1 MNGKIKRKIDGNYVR
16 LHEAVSDSVYL
27 RGDRVESQTLTDFVS
42 PHQISLLHLSDIH
55 ASNDTNNASL
65 NKMVALLAGSDEDSS
80 SNDVAGINTGDLTM
94 RSSSYYSQYDKLIG
108 IMANWNNT
116 ATGQTKPI
124 LFIKGNHD
132 AYNSASHNEATANTN
147 LLFAVNDDA
156 GVTYGQESGN
166 NKGYWYKDF
175 NHHGVKL
182 RIIGLDEY
190 QYSVGVP
197 ADSSGNSNRYSKVYS
212 QAQME
217 WLVATLLSTPS
228 DYYIIMAHHQPLYA
242 EHPAGV
248 LNDFVHHGIVG
259 QEYQSGSTFT
269 YTMFTYREGNIDLP
283 ARVVDAYLYKRNVTF
298 TISPNGV
305 EGSTLT
311 FTADFRDATPATFA
325 CHINGHVHGEYCEY
339 HPDYPEQ
346 LCLTIACS
354 GPTSAT
360 YSDVTIA
367 DWNTYVINRVTIDA
381 DRNVVRLQRIGA
393 DTLKSQSWVY
403 QDGSARKA
411 IEFPIKPVAVEPTPA
426 DALATYCP
434 IVEDTRQS
442 AVAAITGSTAPFSS
456 LVDGQRITLHLNQK
470 ILNNSTLNFILSDG
484 VSTGNIPLYCSYLGS
499 FSTYWSG
506 SFVANSYISLIYE
519 GTNDRWVLIGC
530 MDTNTVDSI
539 ISQSEITAG
548 TSTSRRAVSA
558 KILCDNF
565 QKHTAI
571 ETMPSG
577 AIAPTAGYEPNKMYD
592 FGKVASV
599 NFASYDTSKEISGCV
614 NLYMFTFQVASGG
627 TTLRLN
633 ANIKYPNGD
642 DGTELTNLLTEE
654 DRVFEITIRD
664 NKLSYLYFDL
674 L

>member
-1 MNGKIKRKIDGNYVR
+1 MNGKIKRKIDGDYVR

-94 RSSSYYSQYDKLIG
+94 RSSSYYSQYNNLIS
-108 IMANWNNT
+108 IMENWNNT
-116 ATGQTKPI
+116 SAGQVKPI
-124 LFIKGNHD
+124 LFVKGNHD
-132 AYNSASHNEATANTN
+132 AYNSASHNEGTANTSM
-147 LLFAVNDDA
+147 LFKVNDA
-156 GVTYGQESGN
+156 ASVTYGQVNGA

-175 NHHGVKL
+175 AHHGVKL

-283 ARVVDAYLYKRNVTF
+283 ARVVDAYLHKRNVTF

-426 DALATYCP
+426 NALATYCP
-434 IVEDTRQS
+434 IVEDKRTS
-442 AVAAITGSTAPFSS
+442 VIGAITADAPFAS
-456 LVDGQRITLHLNQK
+456 LEDGQRVLVELAQRTG
-470 ILNNSTLNFILSDG
+470 NSTTLNLTLSNGTTTGAIG
-484 VSTGNIPLYCSYLGS
+484 VYSKTSSGTLNYQISDSQFNAGQLLSLVYVQSTNRWMCLNL
-499 FSTYWSG
+499 
-506 SFVANSYISLIYE
+506 
-519 GTNDRWVLIGC
+519 DR
-530 MDTNTVDSI
+530 DTTTWRM
-539 ISQSEITAG
+539 SQSEINNG
-548 TSTSRRAVSA
+548 KNSDPRSVPSA
-558 KILCDNF
+558 QLLVDNF

-577 AIAPTAGYEPNKMYD
+577 AIAPTDGYEPNKMYD

-599 NFASYDTSKEISGCV
+599 NFATYDTSKEISGCV
-614 NLYMFTFQVASGG
+614 NLYMCTFQVASGG
-627 TTLRLN
+627 TTLSLN

-642 DGTELTNLLTEE
+642 DGTELTNLLTTE

-664 NKLSYLYFDL
+664 NKLSYIYFD
-674 L
+674 